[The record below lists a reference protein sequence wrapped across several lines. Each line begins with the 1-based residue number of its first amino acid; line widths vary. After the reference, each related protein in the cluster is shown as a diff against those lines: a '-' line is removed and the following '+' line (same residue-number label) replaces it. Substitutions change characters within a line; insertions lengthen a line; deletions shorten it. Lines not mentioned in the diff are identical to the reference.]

1 MEELVIRGI
10 CVNLGPCPQPNEGEG
25 PCHFTHNFAQ
35 IGTIVLPLDNNR
47 TFQPGVIVPG
57 VCSIIVYT
65 VRNSGME
72 SIGIREFREKLSSFL
87 ESSTPVA
94 ITRHGETVGFYIPAR
109 RKQKD
114 ADLDSLRRAGEQ
126 LDALIAAA
134 GTTEDELVAD
144 FKDLRRQARK
154 AKR

>member
-1 MEELVIRGI
+1 
-10 CVNLGPCPQPNEGEG
+10 
-25 PCHFTHNFAQ
+25 
-35 IGTIVLPLDNNR
+35 
-47 TFQPGVIVPG
+47 
-57 VCSIIVYT
+57 
-65 VRNSGME
+65 ME

-94 ITRHGETVGFYIPAR
+94 ITRHGETVGFYIPVR

-114 ADLDSLRRAGEQ
+114 ADLDALRRAGEQ

-144 FKDLRRQARK
+144 FRGLRRQARK

>member
-1 MEELVIRGI
+1 
-10 CVNLGPCPQPNEGEG
+10 
-25 PCHFTHNFAQ
+25 
-35 IGTIVLPLDNNR
+35 
-47 TFQPGVIVPG
+47 
-57 VCSIIVYT
+57 
-65 VRNSGME
+65 ME

-109 RKQKD
+109 RKRRD
-114 ADLDSLRRAGEQ
+114 ADLDALRRAGEQ

-144 FKDLRRQARK
+144 FKELRRPARK
-154 AKR
+154 SKH